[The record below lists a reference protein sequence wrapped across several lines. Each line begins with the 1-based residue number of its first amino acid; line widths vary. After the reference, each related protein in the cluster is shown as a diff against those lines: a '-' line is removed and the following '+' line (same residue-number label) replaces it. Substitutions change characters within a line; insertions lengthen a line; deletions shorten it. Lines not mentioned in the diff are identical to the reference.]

1 MTSEMPS
8 KSRVKPGLHPDQP
21 EVSRCALVAAS
32 TWSGDTLTDT
42 VASAT
47 ISGTATRPTAATVSV
62 EASSA
67 LVRRLASDGGVE
79 GSGRAC
85 ALGWRAWARGSR
97 R

>member
-8 KSRVKPGLHPDQP
+8 KSRVKPGLQPDQP
-21 EVSRCALVAAS
+21 AVSRCALVAVS

-47 ISGTATRPTAATVSV
+47 ISGTATSPTAATVSV

-67 LVRRLASDGGVE
+67 LVRRLARDGGVD
-79 GSGRAC
+79 GSVRPC
-85 ALGWRAWARGSR
+85 ALGRRAWARG
-97 R
+97 